1 MRPPVS
7 DNPLVPTLNE
17 VAEALHRNAVERR
30 ELQVLKRLVLARL
43 NPDRATR
50 RPRAEATD
58 GQEGANDQ
66 APSD

>member
-1 MRPPVS
+1 MRPPVP

-58 GQEGANDQ
+58 GQEGAND
-66 APSD
+66 

>member
-1 MRPPVS
+1 MPAPIP
-7 DNPLVPTLNE
+7 DNPLIPSLDD